1 MDGWCAGHVNFQDEV
16 SAAFR
21 AVDGV
26 LLCVDAVEG
35 CMLVTER
42 VIRQALTE
50 GLPVILLITKVDRL
64 IVELKL
70 PPGDAYLKLQHV
82 ITEVNSLIN
91 VYSGGDENFEAS
103 LLDASK
109 GTVHPYVRSWQA
121 AFSLGCRGTH
131 IRFATLLI

>member
-1 MDGWCAGHVNFQDEV
+1 MVSAGHVNFQDEV

-50 GLPVILLITKVDRL
+50 GLPIILLITKIDRL
-64 IVELKL
+64 ITELKL
-70 PPGDAYLKLQHV
+70 PADDAYLKLQHV
-82 ITEVNSLIN
+82 IKEVNNLIN
-91 VYSGGDENFEAS
+91 VYSGGDETFEVCCFRALTCPAYREPLLSWPGNMS
-103 LLDASK
+103 LQGQAPSK
-109 GTVHPYVRSWQA
+109 FPCHQ
-121 AFSLGCRGTH
+121 L
-131 IRFATLLI
+131 RF